1 MSDLSVKLSAYLD
14 QELPEDQL
22 DEIRHL
28 IETDPNVAEEFEK
41 LALANDHA
49 LSEFDDFLDVGICED
64 LISTIERA
72 ELEPSA
78 KPVPIAANSNFGF
91 RSMAAGMALLIAG
104 GIGGFVF
111 NEAHQPE
118 ITVAQTTGWLHD
130 VADYHGI
137 YAQQKRHLVEVGA
150 DEADHIVGWLSSTIG
165 LPFSIPDI
173 SDTGFEFQGA
183 RLLVVKGK
191 PVAQLMYKDQSG
203 SVVAICFQNSSGK
216 MMGSGETKSS
226 TINGFDIL
234 LWSNGDGQYLVIG
247 DQTESRLKEVADQV
261 KLDI

>member
-1 MSDLSVKLSAYLD
+1 MSELSLKLSAYLD

-22 DEIRHL
+22 EEIRHL
-28 IETDPNVAEEFEK
+28 IETDPKVSEEFER
-41 LALANDHA
+41 LAFANDHA
-49 LSEFDDFLDVGICED
+49 LSEFDDFLEGDTSQD
-64 LISTIERA
+64 LISMIENA
-72 ELEPSA
+72 ELETSA
-78 KPVPIAANSNFGF
+78 KPLPQAVNNNFSF
-91 RSMAAGMALLIAG
+91 RSMAAGIALLIAG

-111 NEAHQPE
+111 NEANQPE
-118 ITVAQTTGWLHD
+118 ITVAQTTGWLHH

-150 DEADHIVGWLSSTIG
+150 DEADHIVGWLSNTTG

-173 SDTGFEFQGA
+173 TNTGFEFQGA

-191 PVAQLMYKDQSG
+191 PVAQLMYKDQTG
-203 SVVAICFQNSSGK
+203 SVVAICFQSSSGST
-216 MMGSGETKSS
+216 MGSNETKSS

-234 LWSNGDGQYLVIG
+234 SWSKGNGQYLVIG
-247 DQTESRLKEVADQV
+247 EQTESRLKEVADQV

>member
-1 MSDLSVKLSAYLD
+1 MSDLSLKLSAYLD
-14 QELPEDQL
+14 QELPVDQL
-22 DEIRHL
+22 EEIRHL
-28 IETDPNVAEEFEK
+28 IETDPKVAEEFEK
-41 LALANDHA
+41 LAFANDHA
-49 LSEFDDFLDVGICED
+49 LSEFDDFLDGDTSGD
-64 LISTIERA
+64 LISMIETA
-72 ELEPSA
+72 ELEPRV
-78 KPVPIAANSNFGF
+78 KPIPVAANNNFSF
-91 RSMAAGMALLIAG
+91 RSMAAGIALLIAG

-111 NEAHQPE
+111 NEANQPE
-118 ITVAQTTGWLHD
+118 ITVAQTTGWLHH

-150 DEADHIVGWLSSTIG
+150 DESDHIVGWLSNTTG

-191 PVAQLMYKDQSG
+191 PVAQLMYKDPTG
-203 SVVAICFQNSSGK
+203 SVVAICFQNSSGA
-216 MMGSGETKSS
+216 MMGSDETKSS
-226 TINGFDIL
+226 TINGFDIFS
-234 LWSNGDGQYLVIG
+234 WSKGDGQYLVIG